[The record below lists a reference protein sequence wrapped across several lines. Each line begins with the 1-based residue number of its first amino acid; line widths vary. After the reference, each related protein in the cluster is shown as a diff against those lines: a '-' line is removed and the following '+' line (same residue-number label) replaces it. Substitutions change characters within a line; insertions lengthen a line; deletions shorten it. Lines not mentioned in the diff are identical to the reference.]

1 MDKILKG
8 LPVSRKIYAK
18 IKKQIAREKWNP
30 KLAIIFVGNDPA
42 ADYYVKMLEKKSK
55 KVGILVETIKLGSA
69 VTQTDF
75 LQVLGKLNNDETV
88 NGIMIQKPLP
98 TQIDETVINNFINPQ
113 KDVDAF
119 HPLNLGKM
127 FLDEDTFIPCT
138 PAAVLEILKFYE
150 ISTNGKNVVILG
162 RSNVVG
168 KPLANLLLRKD
179 ETGNAT
185 VTICHSRTK
194 KMKEITRNADILIAA
209 IGRPKFVS
217 KEMIKESAVVIDVG
231 VNQIVTGENTTSYV
245 GDVDYKNCLEKT
257 FFMTPVPGGVGTVTT
272 AKLLQNVV
280 KAIEFQKM

>member
-8 LPVSRKIYAK
+8 LPVSRKIYAR
-18 IKKQIAREKWNP
+18 IKEQIAREKLNP
-30 KLAIIFVGNDPA
+30 KLVIIFVGNDPA

-55 KVGILVETIKLGSA
+55 KIGILAETIKLGSA

-75 LQVLGKLNNDETV
+75 LQILSKLNNDEAV

-98 TQIDETVINNFINPQ
+98 AQIDETMINNFINPQ

-127 FLDEDTFIPCT
+127 LLNEDAFIPCT
-138 PAAVLEILKFYE
+138 PAAVLEMLKFYE
-150 ISTNGKNVVILG
+150 ITTNGKNVVILG

-194 KMKEITRNADILIAA
+194 NLKKITQNADILIAA
-209 IGRPKFVS
+209 IGRPEFVS
-217 KEMIKESAVVIDVG
+217 QEMINEGVIIIDVG
-231 VNQIVTGENTTSYV
+231 VNQIVTDKDTTAYV
-245 GDVDYKNCLEKT
+245 GDVNYDDCLNKSS
-257 FFMTPVPGGVGTVTT
+257 FITPVPGVVGTVTT

-280 KAIEFQKM
+280 KAVEFQKM

>member
-8 LPVSRKIYAK
+8 LPVSRKIYAR
-18 IKKQIAREKWNP
+18 IKEQIAREKLNP
-30 KLAIIFVGNDPA
+30 KLVIIFVGNDPA

-55 KVGILVETIKLGSA
+55 KIGILTETIKLNST
-69 VTQTDF
+69 VTQADF
-75 LQVLGKLNNDETV
+75 LQILGKLNNDETV

-98 TQIDETVINNFINPQ
+98 AQIDETMTNNFINPQ

-127 FLDEDTFIPCT
+127 LLNEDAFIPCT
-138 PAAVLEILKFYE
+138 PAAVLEMLKFYE
-150 ISTNGKNVVILG
+150 ITTNGKNVVILG

-194 KMKEITRNADILIAA
+194 NLKKITQNADILIAA
-209 IGRPKFVS
+209 IGRPEFVS
-217 KEMIKESAVVIDVG
+217 QEMINEGVIIIDVG
-231 VNQIVTGENTTSYV
+231 VNQIVTDKNIIVYV
-245 GDVDYKNCLEKT
+245 GDVNYDDCLNKSS
-257 FFMTPVPGGVGTVTT
+257 FITPVPGGVGTVTT

-280 KAIEFQKM
+280 KAVEFQKM